1 LVELWQTNQKFFV
14 LINCQGLGYEIQIL
28 ESFFLKLK
36 TNQISN
42 KKITLWLKHIKK
54 EDSDLLFG
62 FTSKEQKNF
71 FIEILS
77 IRGVGSQ
84 IGMGILNKFSISEVI
99 NAIKTQN
106 KKLICSVPGIGQKMS
121 DRLIL
126 ELKNKF
132 KSELQFEEEKAKDEF
147 EIKDPEINKMMQD
160 LKLTLQSLNYKNK
173 EINTIMP
180 IIKESTLLAKK
191 EKNLSFEN
199 LLKIAKNNLD
209 KDSSNIGRWRSI
221 INKLKINFMSLDTAE
236 KQKLIETH
244 QVHSTDTGS
253 VEVQVAMLSKRI
265 SKLSDHLQGNIH
277 DFASRQGLLKM
288 IGKRKRLLSYIKDK
302 NVQRYQELVKKIG
315 IRGWS
320 QLMKKKQ
327 SKKKTQN

>member
-1 LVELWQTNQKFFV
+1 MISWINGELVESWQTNQKFFV

-84 IGMGILNKFSISEVI
+84 IGMGILNKFSIGEVI

-126 ELKNKF
+126 ELKSKF
-132 KSELQFEEEKAKDEF
+132 KSEILFKKEQSKDEL
-147 EIKDPEINKMMQD
+147 EIKDPEINKMMED

-173 EINTIMP
+173 EIKTILP
-180 IIKESTLLAKK
+180 IIINEVDFLAKK
-191 EKNLSFEN
+191 ENNLSFEN
-199 LLKIAKNNLD
+199 LLKLAMNYLD
-209 KDSSNIGRWRSI
+209 KESSNI
-221 INKLKINFMSLDTAE
+221 
-236 KQKLIETH
+236 
-244 QVHSTDTGS
+244 
-253 VEVQVAMLSKRI
+253 
-265 SKLSDHLQGNIH
+265 
-277 DFASRQGLLKM
+277 AS
-288 IGKRKRLLSYIKDK
+288 
-302 NVQRYQELVKKIG
+302 
-315 IRGWS
+315 
-320 QLMKKKQ
+320 
-327 SKKKTQN
+327 

>member
-1 LVELWQTNQKFFV
+1 MISWIKGELVESWQTNQKFFV
-14 LINCQGLGYEIQIL
+14 LIDCQGLGYEIQIL

-84 IGMGILNKFSISEVI
+84 IGMGILNKFSIGEVI

-132 KSELQFEEEKAKDEF
+132 KSEIQFEEEKAKDQF
-147 EIKDPEINKMMQD
+147 EVKDPEINKMIED
-160 LKLTLQSLNYKNK
+160 LQLTLQSLNYKNK
-173 EINTIMP
+173 EIKTILP
-180 IIKESTLLAKK
+180 IIINQVDSPKKK
-191 EKNLSFEN
+191 ENNLSFEN
-199 LLKIAKNNLD
+199 LLKLAMNYLD
-209 KDSSNIGRWRSI
+209 KESSNI
-221 INKLKINFMSLDTAE
+221 
-236 KQKLIETH
+236 
-244 QVHSTDTGS
+244 
-253 VEVQVAMLSKRI
+253 
-265 SKLSDHLQGNIH
+265 
-277 DFASRQGLLKM
+277 AS
-288 IGKRKRLLSYIKDK
+288 
-302 NVQRYQELVKKIG
+302 
-315 IRGWS
+315 
-320 QLMKKKQ
+320 
-327 SKKKTQN
+327 

>member
-1 LVELWQTNQKFFV
+1 LISWINGDLVDLWQTNQKFFV

-36 TNQISN
+36 INQKSN
-42 KKITLWLKHIKK
+42 KNITLWIKHIKK

-84 IGMGILNKFSISEVI
+84 ISMGILNKFSIKEVI

-132 KSELQFEEEKAKDEF
+132 KSENLFEEVKSKDEL
-147 EIKDPEINKMMQD
+147 EIKDPKINKMMED
-160 LKLTLQSLNYKNK
+160 LQLTLQSLNYKNK
-173 EINTIMP
+173 EIKTILP
-180 IIKESTLLAKK
+180 IIINEVDLFAKK
-191 EKNLSFEN
+191 ENN
-199 LLKIAKNNLD
+199 YHLKI
-209 KDSSNIGRWRSI
+209 
-221 INKLKINFMSLDTAE
+221 
-236 KQKLIETH
+236 
-244 QVHSTDTGS
+244 
-253 VEVQVAMLSKRI
+253 
-265 SKLSDHLQGNIH
+265 
-277 DFASRQGLLKM
+277 
-288 IGKRKRLLSYIKDK
+288 Y
-302 NVQRYQELVKKIG
+302 
-315 IRGWS
+315 
-320 QLMKKKQ
+320 
-327 SKKKTQN
+327 

>member
-1 LVELWQTNQKFFV
+1 MISWINGELVELWQTNQKFFV

-84 IGMGILNKFSISEVI
+84 IGMGILNKFSIGEVI

-132 KSELQFEEEKAKDEF
+132 KSEIQFEEEKAKDEF
-147 EIKDPEINKMMQD
+147 EIKDPEINKMIED
-160 LKLTLQSLNYKNK
+160 LQLTLQSLNYKNK
-173 EINTIMP
+173 EIKTILP
-180 IIKESTLLAKK
+180 IIMNEVDFLAKK
-191 EKNLSFEN
+191 ENNLSFEN
-199 LLKIAKNNLD
+199 LLKLAMNYLD
-209 KDSSNIGRWRSI
+209 KESSNI
-221 INKLKINFMSLDTAE
+221 
-236 KQKLIETH
+236 
-244 QVHSTDTGS
+244 
-253 VEVQVAMLSKRI
+253 
-265 SKLSDHLQGNIH
+265 
-277 DFASRQGLLKM
+277 AS
-288 IGKRKRLLSYIKDK
+288 
-302 NVQRYQELVKKIG
+302 
-315 IRGWS
+315 
-320 QLMKKKQ
+320 
-327 SKKKTQN
+327 

>member
-1 LVELWQTNQKFFV
+1 LISWINGELVELWQTNQKFFV

-84 IGMGILNKFSISEVI
+84 IGMGILNKFSINEVI

-132 KSELQFEEEKAKDEF
+132 KSEIQFEEEKAKGEF
-147 EIKDPEINKMMQD
+147 AIKDPEINKMIED
-160 LKLTLQSLNYKNK
+160 LQLTLRSLNYKNK
-173 EINTIMP
+173 EINTILP
-180 IIKESTLLAKK
+180 IIINEIDFPAKK
-191 EKNLSFEN
+191 ENNLSFEN
-199 LLKIAKNNLD
+199 LLKLAMNYLD
-209 KDSSNIGRWRSI
+209 KESSNI
-221 INKLKINFMSLDTAE
+221 
-236 KQKLIETH
+236 
-244 QVHSTDTGS
+244 
-253 VEVQVAMLSKRI
+253 
-265 SKLSDHLQGNIH
+265 
-277 DFASRQGLLKM
+277 AS
-288 IGKRKRLLSYIKDK
+288 
-302 NVQRYQELVKKIG
+302 
-315 IRGWS
+315 
-320 QLMKKKQ
+320 
-327 SKKKTQN
+327 

>member
-1 LVELWQTNQKFFV
+1 LISWINGELVELWQTNQKFFV

-84 IGMGILNKFSISEVI
+84 IGMGILNKFSIGEVI

-132 KSELQFEEEKAKDEF
+132 KSEIQFEEQKAKDEF
-147 EIKDPEINKMMQD
+147 EIKDPEINKIIED
-160 LKLTLQSLNYKNK
+160 LQLTLQSLNYKNK
-173 EINTIMP
+173 EIKTILPM
-180 IIKESTLLAKK
+180 IINQINFPAKK
-191 EKNLSFEN
+191 ENNLSFEN
-199 LLKIAKNNLD
+199 LLKLAMNYLD
-209 KDSSNIGRWRSI
+209 KESSNI
-221 INKLKINFMSLDTAE
+221 
-236 KQKLIETH
+236 
-244 QVHSTDTGS
+244 
-253 VEVQVAMLSKRI
+253 
-265 SKLSDHLQGNIH
+265 
-277 DFASRQGLLKM
+277 AS
-288 IGKRKRLLSYIKDK
+288 
-302 NVQRYQELVKKIG
+302 
-315 IRGWS
+315 
-320 QLMKKKQ
+320 
-327 SKKKTQN
+327 

>member
-1 LVELWQTNQKFFV
+1 MISWINGELIDLWQTNQKFFV

-28 ESFFLKLK
+28 QSFFLKLK

-84 IGMGILNKFSISEVI
+84 IGMGILNKFSIGEVI

-132 KSELQFEEEKAKDEF
+132 KSEIQFEEEKANDEF
-147 EIKDPEINKMMQD
+147 KIKDPEINKMIED
-160 LKLTLQSLNYKNK
+160 LQLTLQSLNYKNK
-173 EINTIMP
+173 EIKTILP
-180 IIKESTLLAKK
+180 II
-191 EKNLSFEN
+191 
-199 LLKIAKNNLD
+199 
-209 KDSSNIGRWRSI
+209 
-221 INKLKINFMSLDTAE
+221 IN
-236 KQKLIETH
+236 
-244 QVHSTDTGS
+244 
-253 VEVQVAMLSKRI
+253 
-265 SKLSDHLQGNIH
+265 
-277 DFASRQGLLKM
+277 
-288 IGKRKRLLSYIKDK
+288 
-302 NVQRYQELVKKIG
+302 
-315 IRGWS
+315 
-320 QLMKKKQ
+320 
-327 SKKKTQN
+327 

>member
-1 LVELWQTNQKFFV
+1 LISWINGDLVELWQINQKFFV

-36 TNQISN
+36 TNHISN

-54 EDSDLLFG
+54 EDTDLLFG
-62 FTSKEQKNF
+62 FPSREQKNF

-132 KSELQFEEEKAKDEF
+132 KKYL
-147 EIKDPEINKMMQD
+147 
-160 LKLTLQSLNYKNK
+160 LYKN
-173 EINTIMP
+173 
-180 IIKESTLLAKK
+180 
-191 EKNLSFEN
+191 
-199 LLKIAKNNLD
+199 
-209 KDSSNIGRWRSI
+209 
-221 INKLKINFMSLDTAE
+221 
-236 KQKLIETH
+236 
-244 QVHSTDTGS
+244 
-253 VEVQVAMLSKRI
+253 EVK
-265 SKLSDHLQGNIH
+265 
-277 DFASRQGLLKM
+277 
-288 IGKRKRLLSYIKDK
+288 Y
-302 NVQRYQELVKKIG
+302 
-315 IRGWS
+315 
-320 QLMKKKQ
+320 
-327 SKKKTQN
+327 